1 MTHMVMD
8 ETMATKKRKTGIEWV
23 GGLVAL
29 PAYVTGEGE
38 PYRPETLFWMGAE
51 GAVLGHAAGKPG
63 ELVGL
68 AAESLRSTIEQPIF
82 GKPHAPTRVRVASPE
97 LAEALRAG
105 HPGLEVVCAPT
116 PEIDVV
122 AAAMRGKMKEDAE
135 SEQSYFSREVGPDAV
150 AAFFRAAAGLF
161 RSKPWKVVPSDQSLI
176 SVTIEQLGVRDAA
189 MSVIGQMGQSH
200 ALILFSGLDD
210 FEAYLAAAKPVARG
224 EEPRMPPHVA
234 LSFERGADL
243 TAELRKEIAQHRW
256 EVAGADAYP
265 WLVAVDEDLVSRP
278 PTADEVT
285 IAEAVALALP
295 GLLRK
300 KKPLLAAWK
309 GGEPVAST
317 LVVSTHAGP
326 VEVTLRVPC
335 DEGAE
340 DLGPPYDVMAGL
352 LELEGDG
359 DELDDEDRQPLEDE
373 LVRRFAESPEA
384 KNLTEIE
391 SCRFVM
397 DFGARHFGATI
408 ASLSAAQL
416 REIVFEIIP
425 RKVSIEAS
433 AAAWIIE
440 ENRDFYSFLKR
451 EFGLRQANA
460 CLRVLGGDAVKKLEA
475 ALSDPSKF
483 GMAKS
488 LFMGGKDAGFDMS
501 SKEGI
506 EAWMRT
512 MQSQPMPASVD
523 LPSLGP
529 SSRPARSPASR
540 AKKDPR
546 KTARKARRRN
556 R

>member
-1 MTHMVMD
+1 
-8 ETMATKKRKTGIEWV
+8 
-23 GGLVAL
+23 
-29 PAYVTGEGE
+29 
-38 PYRPETLFWMGAE
+38 
-51 GAVLGHAAGKPG
+51 
-63 ELVGL
+63 
-68 AAESLRSTIEQPIF
+68 
-82 GKPHAPTRVRVASPE
+82 
-97 LAEALRAG
+97 
-105 HPGLEVVCAPT
+105 
-116 PEIDVV
+116 
-122 AAAMRGKMKEDAE
+122 
-135 SEQSYFSREVGPDAV
+135 
-150 AAFFRAAAGLF
+150 
-161 RSKPWKVVPSDQSLI
+161 
-176 SVTIEQLGVRDAA
+176 
-189 MSVIGQMGQSH
+189 
-200 ALILFSGLDD
+200 
-210 FEAYLAAAKPVARG
+210 
-224 EEPRMPPHVA
+224 MPPHFA

-243 TAELRKEIAQHRW
+243 TAELRKEIALHRW

-285 IAEAVALALP
+285 IAEAIALALP
-295 GLLRK
+295 ALLREK
-300 KKPLLAAWK
+300 KALLAAWE
-309 GGEPVAST
+309 GGEPIART

-335 DEGAE
+335 DEE
-340 DLGPPYDVMAGL
+340 SSDLGPPYDVMAEL
-352 LELEGDG
+352 LELERDG
-359 DELDDEDRQPLEDE
+359 DEIDEEARQSLEDE
-373 LVRRFAESPEA
+373 LVRRFVASPEA
-384 KNLTEIE
+384 KKLTEIQ

-397 DFGARHFGATI
+397 DFGARYFGATI

-425 RKVSIEAS
+425 GKVSIEAS

-440 ENRDFYSFLKR
+440 ENRAFYAFLKR

-460 CLRVLGGDAVKKLEA
+460 CLQVLGGDAVKKLEA

-512 MQSQPMPASVD
+512 MQSQPLPASVG

-529 SSRPARSPASR
+529 TSRPARSSAAR
-540 AKKDPR
+540 AKKDQR
-546 KTARKARRRN
+546 KAARKARRRN